1 MTIVLDGAVS
11 GATTLTFAGILAGAG
26 VLLLGLLHVDLI
38 LLGAVSGA
46 TTRTFAGILAGARMF
61 RRCLGGVALGARQI
75 GVEWRRVQ
83 TPHGATE
90 QARKGCCE
98 NQGILSTHDV
108 TFSLCLKRSHLNR
121 DLIGGGAQQTRQ
133 ERAARLSPSMND
145 SREFP
150 IELWPHHIG
159 AGETQLIFFNLE
171 QTVCC

>member
-1 MTIVLDGAVS
+1 LTCVLDGAVS

-61 RRCLGGVALGARQI
+61 LLRLGGVAVGARRI
-75 GVEWRRVQ
+75 GIGWRRVQ

-90 QARKGCCE
+90 QARKGRCE

-108 TFSLCLKRSHLNR
+108 IFSFCLKRSLLNR
-121 DLIGGGAQQTRQ
+121 DLIAGGAQQTRQ
-133 ERAARLSPSMND
+133 ERAARLSPLVND
-145 SREFP
+145 SPEFP
-150 IELWPHHIG
+150 IELSPHHIG
-159 AGETQLIFFNLE
+159 ARETRLIFFNLAA
-171 QTVCC
+171 TVCR

>member
-1 MTIVLDGAVS
+1 M
-11 GATTLTFAGILAGAG
+11 ATRSNAHA
-26 VLLLGLLHVDLI
+26 
-38 LLGAVSGA
+38 A
-46 TTRTFAGILAGARMF
+46 TK
-61 RRCLGGVALGARQI
+61 
-75 GVEWRRVQ
+75 
-83 TPHGATE
+83 
-90 QARKGCCE
+90 QARKGRCE

-159 AGETQLIFFNLE
+159 SGETRLIVFNLAA
-171 QTVCC
+171 TVCC